1 MAITIPQISIDEVYI
16 SVLKA
21 KLVKNEEGWSKM
33 MPVNH
38 DVRPSGSI
46 IMDAFVRLLNE
57 KRYYFP
63 AEVAEYFQKKVRDL
77 DGAIRVLTGMS
88 LSRFM
93 LLYRLKQVQ
102 EYLCCTSLT
111 AIEIAIRCG
120 YPNSS
125 TMGYLFRKEFGMTP
139 GMYRQAHRPRN
150 YNELYAW

>member
-21 KLVKNEEGWSKM
+21 KLVTNEEGWSKM

-38 DVRPSGSI
+38 DVRPSGSM
-46 IMDAFVRLLNE
+46 IMDALVRLLNE
-57 KRYYFP
+57 KRLYYP
-63 AEVAEYFQKKVRDL
+63 TEVAEYFQKKTRDL

-111 AIEIAIRCG
+111 AIEISSRCG

>member
-1 MAITIPQISIDEVYI
+1 MAITIPQISIEEVYI

-21 KLVKNEEGWSKM
+21 KLVTNEEGWSKM

-38 DVRPSGSI
+38 AVRPSGSI
-46 IMDAFVRLLNE
+46 IVDALVRLLNE

-63 AEVAEYFQKKVRDL
+63 AEVAEYFQKKARDL

-93 LLYRLKQVQ
+93 TLYRLRQVQ

-111 AIEIAIRCG
+111 AIEIATRCG

>member
-21 KLVKNEEGWSKM
+21 KLVTNEEGWSKM
-33 MPVNH
+33 MPIDH
-38 DVRPSGSI
+38 AVRPSGSI
-46 IMDAFVRLLNE
+46 IVDALVTLLHK
-57 KRYYFP
+57 KRYYYP
-63 AEVAEYFQKKVRDL
+63 AEVAEYFQKKARDL

-93 LLYRLKQVQ
+93 LLYRLRQVQ

-111 AIEIAIRCG
+111 AIEISSRCG

-125 TMGYLFRKEFGMTP
+125 TME
-139 GMYRQAHRPRN
+139 
-150 YNELYAW
+150 

>member
-33 MPVNH
+33 MPIDH
-38 DVRPSGSI
+38 AVRPSGSI

-111 AIEIAIRCG
+111 AIEISSRCG

>member
-21 KLVKNEEGWSKM
+21 KLVTNEEGWSKM

-38 DVRPSGSI
+38 DVRPSGSM
-46 IMDAFVRLLNE
+46 IMDALVTLLHKKRL
-57 KRYYFP
+57 YYP

-111 AIEIAIRCG
+111 AIEIATRCG

>member
-1 MAITIPQISIDEVYI
+1 
-16 SVLKA
+16 
-21 KLVKNEEGWSKM
+21 
-33 MPVNH
+33 
-38 DVRPSGSI
+38 
-46 IMDAFVRLLNE
+46 MDALVRLLNE
-57 KRYYFP
+57 KRYYYP
-63 AEVAEYFQKKVRDL
+63 AEVAEYFQKKARDL

-111 AIEIAIRCG
+111 AIEIATRCG

-150 YNELYAW
+150 YNELYTW

>member
-33 MPVNH
+33 MPIDH
-38 DVRPSGSI
+38 AVRPSESI
-46 IMDAFVRLLNE
+46 IMDALVRLLNE
-57 KRYYFP
+57 KRYYYP

-93 LLYRLKQVQ
+93 LLYRLK
-102 EYLCCTSLT
+102 
-111 AIEIAIRCG
+111 
-120 YPNSS
+120 
-125 TMGYLFRKEFGMTP
+125 
-139 GMYRQAHRPRN
+139 
-150 YNELYAW
+150 

>member
-21 KLVKNEEGWSKM
+21 KLVTNEEGWSKM

-46 IMDAFVRLLNE
+46 IMDALVRLLHK
-57 KRYYFP
+57 KRLYYP

-88 LSRFM
+88 LSRFI

-111 AIEIAIRCG
+111 AIEIATRCG

>member
-21 KLVKNEEGWSKM
+21 KLVTNEEGWSKM

-46 IMDAFVRLLNE
+46 IVNALVTLLHKKRL
-57 KRYYFP
+57 YYP
-63 AEVAEYFQKKVRDL
+63 AEVAEYFQKKARDL

-111 AIEIAIRCG
+111 AIEISSRCG

-125 TMGYLFRKEFGMTP
+125 PMGYLFRKEFGMTP

>member
-33 MPVNH
+33 IPIDH
-38 DVRPSGSI
+38 AVRPSGSI
-46 IMDAFVRLLNE
+46 IMDAPVSLLNE

-111 AIEIAIRCG
+111 AIEIATRCG

-139 GMYRQAHRPRN
+139 GTYRQAHRPRN

>member
-21 KLVKNEEGWSKM
+21 KLVTNEEGWSKM

-46 IMDAFVRLLNE
+46 IVNALVTLLHKKRL
-57 KRYYFP
+57 YYP

-111 AIEIAIRCG
+111 AIEISSRCG

-125 TMGYLFRKEFGMTP
+125 TMGYLFRKEFGITP

>member
-33 MPVNH
+33 MPIDH
-38 DVRPSGSI
+38 AVRPSESI
-46 IMDAFVRLLNE
+46 IMDALVRLLNE
-57 KRYYFP
+57 KRYYYP

-93 LLYRLKQVQ
+93 LPF
-102 EYLCCTSLT
+102 EAS
-111 AIEIAIRCG
+111 
-120 YPNSS
+120 
-125 TMGYLFRKEFGMTP
+125 P
-139 GMYRQAHRPRN
+139 GIPVLHVADSHRDCHPVW
-150 YNELYAW
+150 LS

>member
-21 KLVKNEEGWSKM
+21 KLVTNEEGWSKM

-46 IMDAFVRLLNE
+46 IVNALVTLLHKKRL
-57 KRYYFP
+57 YYP

-111 AIEIAIRCG
+111 AIEISSRCG

>member
-21 KLVKNEEGWSKM
+21 KLVTNEEGWSKM

-46 IMDAFVRLLNE
+46 IVNALVTLLHKKRL
-57 KRYYFP
+57 YYP
-63 AEVAEYFQKKVRDL
+63 AEVAEYFQKKARDL

-111 AIEIAIRCG
+111 AIEISSRCG

>member
-33 MPVNH
+33 MPIDH
-38 DVRPSGSI
+38 AVRPSGSI

>member
-1 MAITIPQISIDEVYI
+1 MLYAPAGPY
-16 SVLKA
+16 
-21 KLVKNEEGWSKM
+21 
-33 MPVNH
+33 
-38 DVRPSGSI
+38 
-46 IMDAFVRLLNE
+46 E
-57 KRYYFP
+57 KRYYYP
-63 AEVAEYFQKKVRDL
+63 AEVAEYFQKKARDL

-93 LLYRLKQVQ
+93 TLYRLRQVQ

-111 AIEIAIRCG
+111 AIEISSRCG

-150 YNELYAW
+150 YNYDFMPLYFILCILIHLHFFRQYINYPRNVVTLQP